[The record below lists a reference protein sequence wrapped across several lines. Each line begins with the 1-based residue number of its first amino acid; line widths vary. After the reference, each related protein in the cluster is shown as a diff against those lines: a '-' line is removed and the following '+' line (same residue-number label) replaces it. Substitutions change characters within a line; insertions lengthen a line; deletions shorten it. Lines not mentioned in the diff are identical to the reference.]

1 MNKLFLLLL
10 TLLTVT
16 VNAQMIR
23 ANRTISVLPSYA
35 ESITYSGDTLIVCG
49 DTTIDKSYYKDTVKC
64 TTTTTAKTCY
74 DTTIINKT
82 CYDTT
87 YSISVNCK
95 KTRVSGWWFWSKYE
109 TRCDTIRK
117 QIITSYLCPYKVIS
131 SYSCPIISTKCDTSK
146 IYVPY
151 FETITICDT
160 TYPPSAIEFGAKV
173 QDGTSDEQ
181 IEVLNKLGVNAARP
195 VSIEVS
201 TYIPGQK
208 PKRLVEFYNAGVKSV
223 INLNWLVGDAKKPYG
238 FCKDLTLYRKKIQEV
253 LKDNAP
259 MIEWAIIE
267 NEPSNDGYYG
277 ATVDMNDYLNL
288 LKVAIEECHKAG
300 IKVADGCLH
309 IEAITGIM
317 SGVKTTNKTIID
329 QKILL
334 AGYAYLDLDAVNVH
348 KVIKG
353 DERPAAEIK
362 AACDYITAVTGLPVI
377 SNEWHGEKMTTAA
390 LESAVQGWKDAK
402 VILSIIWSG
411 GGSSPADAINS
422 GTSLTPLG
430 VTYGKAIKQ

>member
-10 TLLTVT
+10 TLFALNG
-16 VNAQMIR
+16 NAQMIR
-23 ANRTISVLPSYA
+23 ANRTITVLPSYA
-35 ESITYSGDTLIVCG
+35 ESINYSGDTLIICG
-49 DTTIDKSYYKDTVKC
+49 DTVLDKSYYKDTVKC
-64 TTTTTAKTCY
+64 VTTTTAKTCY
-74 DTTIINKT
+74 DTTETITPVKHEKK
-82 CYDTT
+82 DTT
-87 YSISVNCK
+87 YISKCNIWC
-95 KTRVSGWWFWSKYE
+95 WFGLADPIIKIDKITTSTYY
-109 TRCDTIRK
+109 TYDTVINK
-117 QIITSYLCPYKVIS
+117 VPYP
-131 SYSCPIISTKCDTSK
+131 CPIISTQCDTTK

-151 FETITICDT
+151 YVKVTICDT
-160 TYPPSAIEFGAKV
+160 NYYTTPVEFGAKV

-181 IEVLNKLGVNAARP
+181 ITVLSKLGVNAARP
-195 VSIEVS
+195 VSIELS
-201 TYIPGQK
+201 TYVPGQK
-208 PKRLVEFYNAGVKSV
+208 PKRLVDFYNAGVKSV

-253 LKDNAP
+253 LKDNAH

-277 ATVDMNDYLNL
+277 ATVDMNDYVNV
-288 LKVAIEECHKAG
+288 LKVAIEECHNAG

-309 IEAITGIM
+309 IEAITGII

-334 AGYAYLDLDAVNVH
+334 ASYAYLDLDAVNVH

-362 AACDYITAVTGLPVI
+362 AACDYITAVTGKPVI
-377 SNEWHGEKMTTAA
+377 SNEWHGEKMTDAA
-390 LESAVQGWKDAK
+390 LQSAVQGWKDAK
-402 VILSIIWSG
+402 VILSIIWGG